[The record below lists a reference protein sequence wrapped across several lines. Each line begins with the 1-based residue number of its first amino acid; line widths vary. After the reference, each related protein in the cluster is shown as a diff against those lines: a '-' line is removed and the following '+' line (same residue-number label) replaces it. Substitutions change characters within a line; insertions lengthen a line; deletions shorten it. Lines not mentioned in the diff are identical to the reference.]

1 MQLSLIQ
8 RIVLGFAVVTLFV
21 LAISTSSYM
30 SQVKMS
36 SQLEFTASTLTGL
49 LDRSN
54 TLSKHLQNVNRAM
67 LVHANSEQESRRN
80 ELREAFS
87 QAKSAYSDTVSVFE
101 KELTA
106 YPKLREQLSQLDAKA
121 IHLLDS
127 AASHLDIH
135 DQRIAARALS
145 TEELNKFDGE
155 WIFFQQDMSDLVADA
170 KSDDMQQ
177 AAWDFE
183 FILNQGKGAEGYLQK
198 VLAVVKEKE
207 VTALKSE
214 LASYLSR
221 FKEKADRVVKEVS
234 YSEENI
240 NFYLGMLTQAI
251 ANENGLLQQHLKY
264 IALNEQST
272 RLLADIATEVDEVIA
287 ESDNIISEIR
297 KLSEQALINAEAES
311 GRALMIN
318 LVLALVSVLV
328 ALVVTVT
335 VVRSIRTPLNTIV
348 RAIDRLANGDLTHRI
363 DVNFHS
369 ELALIAENIN
379 NLSDKLSDLIS
390 RIQSSAQT
398 VNHVASTSMDMSCKT
413 NNEVHQQRSQTDSI
427 ATAVTEMEHAVNE
440 VAAHA
445 SETSHEV
452 DRVAGLAQSN
462 MQNMQKNLRF
472 VRRLQ
477 ESLDEATQ
485 VITQL
490 SEESNQ
496 IGEILTVIQS
506 ISEQTNLLAL
516 NAAIEAAR
524 AGEHGRGFAVVADEV
539 RSLATRTQQSANE
552 IGEMIGSLQSKAEQA
567 VDIVGN
573 NLEHAEQSVKQTND
587 TNDSLESMVAS
598 LTHINDMSR
607 SIATASEEQSA
618 VAKEVAEN
626 IVGISDMT
634 LNIANDAE
642 EAARNSESLSQLSE
656 EQSELISQFKIDK

>member
-87 QAKSAYSDTVSVFE
+87 QAKSAYSDTVSVFD
-101 KELTA
+101 KELKA

-145 TEELNKFDGE
+145 TAELNKFDGE

-198 VLAVVKEKE
+198 VLAVVKEEE
-207 VTALKSE
+207 VTTLKSE

-496 IGEILTVIQS
+496 IGDILTVIQS

-567 VDIVGN
+567 VGIVGN
-573 NLEHAEQSVKQTND
+573 NLEHAEQSVKQTNE

>member
-36 SQLEFTASTLTGL
+36 SQLELTASTLTGL

-87 QAKSAYSDTVSVFE
+87 QAKNAYSDTVSVFD

-106 YPKLREQLSQLDAKA
+106 YPKLQQQLAQLDAKA
-121 IHLLDS
+121 VHLLDS
-127 AASHLDIH
+127 AVSHLDIH

-145 TEELNKFDGE
+145 TAELGKFDGE
-155 WIFFQQDMSDLVADA
+155 WIFFQQDLSDLVADA
-170 KSDDMQQ
+170 NSDGLQQ

-183 FILNQGKGAEGYLQK
+183 YILNQGKGAEGYLQK
-198 VLAVVKEKE
+198 VLAVVKEEE

-272 RLLADIATEVDEVIA
+272 RLLADIATEVDQVIA

-297 KLSEQALINAEAES
+297 KLSEQALTHAEEES

-398 VNHVASTSMDMSCKT
+398 VSHVASTSMDMSCKT

>member
-36 SQLEFTASTLTGL
+36 SQLELTASTLTGL

-87 QAKSAYSDTVSVFE
+87 QAKNAYSDTVSVFD

-106 YPKLREQLSQLDAKA
+106 YPQLQQQLAQLDAKA
-121 IHLLDS
+121 VHLLDS

-145 TEELNKFDGE
+145 TAELSKFDGE

-170 KSDDMQQ
+170 NSDGLQQ

-183 FILNQGKGAEGYLQK
+183 YILNQGKGAEGYLQK
-198 VLAVVKEKE
+198 VLAVVKEEE

-272 RLLADIATEVDEVIA
+272 RLLADIAAEVDQVIA

-297 KLSEQALINAEAES
+297 KLSEQALTNAEEES

-567 VDIVGN
+567 VGIVGN
-573 NLEHAEQSVKQTND
+573 NLEHAEQSVKQTNE